1 MNGFSELFTTSGIC
15 YYEISCEV
23 KLEYP
28 DGTGVTN

>member
-1 MNGFSELFTTSGIC
+1 MNGFSELFTYSETC
-15 YYEISCEV
+15 YNQMTCEV